1 MTEPS
6 PTEPI
11 IDRIRSW
18 ARTKALRGPR
28 SAFGTAAPSILPVTE
43 QTDDSSGTVVASS
56 SKSWTNTNSHG
67 NISAVFGTTTTSAAV
82 KGDDNSGTDVVA
94 RCSPRHPNTAH
105 ARAAETDGKNGHHG
119 PALATSEAAGKGPF
133 IGLKTAPPD
142 ADHTLREQ
150 DAVVSHDASPMEDRQ
165 ESRVHDARG
174 SSENPQ
180 VVSGD
185 EKSKPTS
192 PGILKHIYL
201 TVRMILFRSWLNV
214 LLIFVPVGIIAKV
227 VPSIPPAVVFATN
240 CIAIVPL
247 AGLLSQATETV
258 AAKLGDTVGALLNIT
273 FGNAVELI
281 IL

>member
-1 MTEPS
+1 
-6 PTEPI
+6 
-11 IDRIRSW
+11 
-18 ARTKALRGPR
+18 
-28 SAFGTAAPSILPVTE
+28 
-43 QTDDSSGTVVASS
+43 
-56 SKSWTNTNSHG
+56 
-67 NISAVFGTTTTSAAV
+67 
-82 KGDDNSGTDVVA
+82 
-94 RCSPRHPNTAH
+94 
-105 ARAAETDGKNGHHG
+105 
-119 PALATSEAAGKGPF
+119 
-133 IGLKTAPPD
+133 
-142 ADHTLREQ
+142 
-150 DAVVSHDASPMEDRQ
+150 MEDRQ
-165 ESRVHDARG
+165 ESRVYDARG

-192 PGILKHIYL
+192 PGILKRIYL